1 MNKFIVHEIK
11 IEVDQFVWTLAYCE
25 TQIYKASPSCRSTY
39 CRWEE
44 QLVFNE
50 SPEHF
55 TSDEPQV
62 LMFFQLMDFPPS
74 AGNSPGIPESTS
86 RDWVTFAWAFLKVKG
101 TNNHVNIGE
110 QLRLQMWRPR
120 RSSKVGLK
128 DLHSWWKSGSRT
140 KYPSTL
146 HVTLQEVV
154 IPLNPQPTLRSADL
168 SVIMCIWLNMDT
180 VNIGFLLC
188 YTIGYYIMHIT

>member
-1 MNKFIVHEIK
+1 MTWVFKFVI
-11 IEVDQFVWTLAYCE
+11 F
-25 TQIYKASPSCRSTY
+25 SSCYRSTY

-62 LMFFQLMDFPPS
+62 MVFFQLMDFPPS
-74 AGNSPGIPESTS
+74 PTKNPGMTESTGI
-86 RDWVTFAWAFLKVKG
+86 DWVTFAWAFLKVKG
-101 TNNHVNIGE
+101 SNGHVNIGE
-110 QLRLQMWRPR
+110 QLRLQVWRPR

-146 HVTLQEVV
+146 HVTLHEMV
-154 IPLNPQPTLRSADL
+154 IPLNPQPTLRSAGAL
-168 SVIMCIWLNMDT
+168 VSSCTVRRMCTCTMQ
-180 VNIGFLLC
+180 
-188 YTIGYYIMHIT
+188 